1 METKKITIEEV
12 EYEKTTP
19 VQFGMCFGCDFY
31 SKPGCAAPQGLS
43 CKGIIYKRTQAMPPP
58 PAQSGNGL
66 ATGLAMLLGIIL
78 IAAYALTLIYFIYLF
93 IINYLI

>member
-1 METKKITIEEV
+1 MEKQKTIIAGV
-12 EYEKTTP
+12 EYEKATP
-19 VQFGMCFGCDFY
+19 IQFGMCFGCDLHTK
-31 SKPGCAAPQGLS
+31 SGCIAPQGLS
-43 CKGIIYKRTQAMPPP
+43 CKGVIYKRTQATPTPPT
-58 PAQSGNGL
+58 QSGNGL